1 MESLRFYEQSSSNKI
16 VCNICNK
23 KIAKSYM
30 TKHKQ
35 TLLHLENAYEYYVDE
50 KIEEKFE
57 NYFI

>member
-23 KIAKSYM
+23 VYSSKYM
-30 TKHKQ
+30 TQHKK

>member
-1 MESLRFYEQSSSNKI
+1 MDKI

-23 KIAKSYM
+23 VYSSKYM

-35 TLLHLENAYEYYVDE
+35 TLFHLHNAYEYYVEE

>member
-23 KIAKSYM
+23 VYSSKYM

-35 TLLHLENAYEYYVDE
+35 TLFHLHNAYENYVEE